1 MLMKQKQTTE
11 TSYCGIDISG
21 ETIDVY
27 YPDAM
32 GTYQSETY
40 SNNKEGF
47 KTLLRKT
54 GKHYH
59 FVMEST
65 GVYHLPLCFYLE
77 TKKSSYSVVNALQI
91 KRYIQMHLERNKSDK
106 KDAKHIYH
114 YGVERNPAR
123 YEMPNSLY
131 FECKSLN
138 HAIESLTKEITS
150 FKNKLYSLSKLDYDT
165 KAVVKAY
172 KNTLKQLSA
181 ELENLEA
188 TLADK
193 LSEWQPDLVKQVRS
207 VVGIGKR
214 ATSILIVSTQGFKNT
229 ETYPQLICYAG
240 LSPKEYSSGTSIRGK
255 TKICKQG
262 GGRLRHTLYMCA
274 LNAKETNP
282 ACKALFD
289 RLVAKGKNKKL
300 AVIAVCNKLLK
311 QVFGV
316 VKSGEMFDRN
326 YLQKIA

>member
-1 MLMKQKQTTE
+1 MPMKQKQSIE
-11 TSYCGIDISG
+11 THYCGIDISG
-21 ETIDVY
+21 ETLDVY
-27 YPDAM
+27 YPDPM
-32 GTYQSETY
+32 GNYQSETY
-40 SNNKEGF
+40 PNSKEGF
-47 KTLLRKT
+47 KILLRKT
-54 GKHYH
+54 GIHYH

-77 TKKSSYSVVNALQI
+77 SKKSSYSVVNALQI

-114 YGVERNPAR
+114 YGVERSPEK
-123 YEMPNSLY
+123 YVMPDRLY
-131 FECKSLN
+131 FECRTLN
-138 HAIESLTKEITS
+138 NAIESMTKEITS

-165 KAVVKAY
+165 KEVEKGY
-172 KNTLKQLSA
+172 KHLLKQLGL
-181 ELENLEA
+181 ELQKLED
-188 TLADK
+188 TLAKK
-193 LSEWQPDLVKQVRS
+193 LAEWQPDLVKQVSS

-229 ETYPQLICYAG
+229 ETYQQLICYAG
-240 LSPKEYSSGTSIRGK
+240 LSPKEYTSGTSIRGK
-255 TKICKQG
+255 TRICKQG

>member
-1 MLMKQKQTTE
+1 MKEKSTIE
-11 TSYCGIDISG
+11 IRYCGIDISG

-27 YPDAM
+27 YQDIT
-32 GTYQSETY
+32 GHFQSETF
-40 SNNKEGF
+40 SNDKEGF
-47 KTLLRKT
+47 KALLRNT
-54 GKHYH
+54 GTHYR

-77 TKKSSYSVVNALQI
+77 SKKVYYSVVNALQI

-114 YGVERNPAR
+114 YGVERNPEVF
-123 YEMPNSLY
+123 EMPDRLY
-131 FECKSLN
+131 FECRTLN
-138 HAIESLTKEITS
+138 NAIESMTTEITV

-165 KAVVKAY
+165 KEAMKGY
-172 KNTLKQLSA
+172 KNILKQLTF
-181 ELENLEA
+181 ELKNLEVS
-188 TLADK
+188 LAEK
-193 LSEWQPDLVKQVRS
+193 LTEWQPDLVKQVQS

-229 ETYPQLICYAG
+229 ETYQQLICYAG

-255 TKICKQG
+255 TRICKQG

-289 RLVAKGKNKKL
+289 RLVARGKNKKL

-316 VKSGEMFDRN
+316 VKSGEIFDRN